1 MDVCTRVNIGI
12 YSYIRANARVA
23 IFRCAVTVVPQ
34 PRLLACESYAD
45 VTAGLNLATLLPPL
59 LVLVLVL
66 KLVLL
71 LLQPQ

>member
-1 MDVCTRVNIGI
+1 M
-12 YSYIRANARVA
+12 A
-23 IFRCAVTVVPQ
+23 IFRCAVAVVPQ

-45 VTAGLNLATLLPPL
+45 VTAGLNLATLLPL

-71 LLQPQ
+71 LLQPR